1 MKTKHPHTQNT
12 PAKRLLI
19 GYAICLFSFLSVLLL
34 SSILVFLTK
43 DPLSNSDRFSPLIF
57 AAAGVLAG
65 VIGKKLLPERLF
77 LFCPAL
83 LMLTALLLGIFL
95 SGGHIALSALLS
107 EGIYLAAAILAFSV
121 VGAKRKH
128 KRHRH

>member
-1 MKTKHPHTQNT
+1 M
-12 PAKRLLI
+12 LLI

-34 SSILVFLTK
+34 FSILVFLTK

-57 AAAGVLAG
+57 AAAGALTG
-65 VIGKKLLPERLF
+65 LIGKKLLSKRLF

-107 EGIYLAAAILAFSV
+107 EGIYLATAILSFSV
-121 VGAKRKH
+121 VGAKRKR
-128 KRHRH
+128 KRYHH